1 MTTTIIVIA
10 IVVVLV
16 IAYQLTKNN
25 YNKRMIL
32 INRGME
38 DIKDKDYAI
47 VEVNPSLFLGTL
59 KTEGYETYASPVSLA
74 FLLDG
79 EEILVMPTTKNN
91 SLAITFSKLDDMSE
105 SKLEVLIE
113 DN

>member
-1 MTTTIIVIA
+1 MTTTIIIIA

-25 YNKRMIL
+25 YSKRMIL

-59 KTEGYETYASPVSLA
+59 KTEGYETYVSPVSQA

-79 EEILVMPTTKNN
+79 EEILVMLTTKNN
-91 SLAITFSKLDDMSE
+91 SLAIVFSKMEDISE
-105 SKLEVLIE
+105 SELETLIS
-113 DN
+113 NN